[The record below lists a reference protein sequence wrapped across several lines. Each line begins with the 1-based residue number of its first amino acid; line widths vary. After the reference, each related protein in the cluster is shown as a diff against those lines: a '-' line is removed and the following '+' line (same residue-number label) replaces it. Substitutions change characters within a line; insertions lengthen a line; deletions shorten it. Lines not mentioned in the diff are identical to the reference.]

1 MQKTFT
7 NFHIAISREKYSGM
21 KYDLDPSIDIVEKE
35 APSLNEFLTLLRKVG
50 GKYGWHRRPKYLD
63 YPAISTMLKSDTTR
77 FFEITK
83 DGKPIGYVLATKPE
97 NSLSWHYMESA
108 QGRSTIEIE
117 NFGFFDS
124 YTGHDYGDT
133 ALPKALEVLL
143 QNNDNVYLTSRS
155 TNHKKV
161 VPFYEDNGMTVIHH
175 EVLPD
180 DLVPENDPRL
190 KLEAA

>member
-1 MQKTFT
+1 MQKIFT
-7 NFHIAISREKYSGM
+7 NFHIAISKETYSGM
-21 KYDLDPSIDIVEKE
+21 GYNLNPSIDIAEKE
-35 APSLNEFLTLLRKVG
+35 PPSLNEFLVLLRKVG
-50 GKYGWHRRPKYLD
+50 SKYGWHRRPKYLD
-63 YPAISTMLKSDTTR
+63 YPAVSARLRSDTTR

-83 DGKPIGYVLATKPE
+83 DGKAIGYVLASKPE
-97 NSLSWHYMESA
+97 NSLSWHYMEAA
-108 QGRSTIEIE
+108 QGRKTIEIE
-117 NFGFFDS
+117 NFGLFNG

-133 ALPKALEVLL
+133 ALPKALGVLL
-143 QNNDNVYLTSRS
+143 KDNDNVYLTTRS

-175 EVLPD
+175 EVLAD